1 MPFDQFKRRD
11 LIWLFGASAVA
22 WPLAARAEEG
32 ERRVG
37 IISSFVERDRRQN
50 VQAFKQSLAERG
62 WLEGRNLRFDYLSA
76 DGDASRLRAF
86 AEELAALKPN
96 AIFAMATPALVAMR
110 EVTGTIP
117 IVFVNVSDPVDGGF
131 VASMAHPGGNV
142 TGFTSFEY
150 SLGGKWLQILQ
161 EVSPG
166 LARVMVLL
174 NRNNYTSRGL
184 LRTIEGAAP
193 SVGLSI
199 VASHVKEAAD
209 IEPAITGFAAE
220 SNGGMIVLPDPATT
234 VPIVQIISLAL
245 LHRLPA
251 VHTFRFFPAQGGLMS
266 YGPDDIDIY
275 RRAGQYVARILR
287 GDNVW
292 ELPVQNPTRYQLVV
306 NLKTARAL
314 GLEIS
319 PKLLAIADEVIE

>member
-1 MPFDQFKRRD
+1 
-11 LIWLFGASAVA
+11 
-22 WPLAARAEEG
+22 
-32 ERRVG
+32 
-37 IISSFVERDRRQN
+37 
-50 VQAFKQSLAERG
+50 
-62 WLEGRNLRFDYLSA
+62 
-76 DGDASRLRAF
+76 
-86 AEELAALKPN
+86 
-96 AIFAMATPALVAMR
+96 MATPALVAMR
-110 EVTGTIP
+110 KVTGTIP

-306 NLKTARAL
+306 NLKCTGQTRTKSAQLSRSGRNHGQAPLLSVLTSFSKQGAGTLSFKRRNIGFRLAENGWNCSSNWYLIL
-314 GLEIS
+314 GE
-319 PKLLAIADEVIE
+319 PYLLLTRKILVGQVWRMPLGRLQTPSGSNSC